1 VVRHSTK
8 QEVKVVSVCGVQCG
22 GYSRPHEIQGAFCGG
37 WEGGGGG
44 SEGTAGKAVRLAVS
58 LGVSLRDGW
67 RGCDTCLDHGLM
79 RKDGV
84 VAFFTALLWLAVYP
98 VTFFIQDCG

>member
-1 VVRHSTK
+1 
-8 QEVKVVSVCGVQCG
+8 
-22 GYSRPHEIQGAFCGG
+22 
-37 WEGGGGG
+37 
-44 SEGTAGKAVRLAVS
+44 
-58 LGVSLRDGW
+58 
-67 RGCDTCLDHGLM
+67 M